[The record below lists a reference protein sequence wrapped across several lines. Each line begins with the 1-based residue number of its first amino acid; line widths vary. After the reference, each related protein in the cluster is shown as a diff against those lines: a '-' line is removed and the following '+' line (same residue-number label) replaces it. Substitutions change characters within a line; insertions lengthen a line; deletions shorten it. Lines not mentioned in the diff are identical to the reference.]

1 MDWRLQ
7 EWQKVYASVK
17 DYQQTVLTFSYDN
30 VSAERGELVNILNG
44 DMFFDMKLWPAW
56 TKRLFWK
63 KPLTDEESFKL
74 LCFFIG
80 NGCPPLVIAKWILT
94 SQFWQPQGILKSKV
108 EKRTMQMNN
117 FFIQLA
123 NREHEWFYFDM
134 YLNLYLYMNGDK
146 RTKKFHS

>member
-94 SQFWQPQGILKSKV
+94 SQFWQPQGIL
-108 EKRTMQMNN
+108 
-117 FFIQLA
+117 
-123 NREHEWFYFDM
+123 
-134 YLNLYLYMNGDK
+134 
-146 RTKKFHS
+146 